1 MKTTSYKLSKKSTTS
16 SIQYLGTDLGYALP
30 VCMRSITL
38 RVTERSIIEKD
49 DVVKCISE
57 SFVIGP
63 DFTQR

>member
-1 MKTTSYKLSKKSTTS
+1 M
-16 SIQYLGTDLGYALP
+16 QYLGTDLGYALP
-30 VCMRSITL
+30 VCMRFITL

-49 DVVKCISE
+49 DVVECISE